1 MDKQSVLCDTS
12 FFIRLLDPSSPLH
25 ENAKKYFRYFLQQ
38 EITMVIST
46 ISVAEY
52 CVGGEIEELPLLKL
66 QMMPFNFEHSK
77 RTGQLARIVFQHKDE
92 LKLNERN
99 IIPNDTKLFAQ
110 ADSEKEIQYYL
121 SSDSR
126 SMKIYHLLQQT
137 NKINFQFIDLHTPY
151 HETFGVFDF

>member
-12 FFIRLLDPSSPLH
+12 FFIRLLDPSIPLH

-66 QMMPFNFEHSK
+66 QMMPFNLEHSK
-77 RTGQLARIVFQHKDE
+77 RTGQLARIVFQHKMRI
-92 LKLNERN
+92 KC
-99 IIPNDTKLFAQ
+99 
-110 ADSEKEIQYYL
+110 
-121 SSDSR
+121 
-126 SMKIYHLLQQT
+126 
-137 NKINFQFIDLHTPY
+137 
-151 HETFGVFDF
+151 